1 MQGVMAGRP
10 CFLRVCCAASC
21 STRHEDLSNEGHAGV
36 NARPLALRA
45 MLCGHR
51 GSQCAFSRQPGSDS
65 WRMYS
70 TSTLHMGLLEWPA
83 VLAQCRMKTL
93 QPTVLLYDFER

>member
-1 MQGVMAGRP
+1 MSGMA
-10 CFLRVCCAASC
+10 
-21 STRHEDLSNEGHAGV
+21 AGV
-36 NARPLALRA
+36 NARQLVLRA

-93 QPTVLLYDFER
+93 QPTVLLYDCER

>member
-1 MQGVMAGRP
+1 MCLVQAVEGVK
-10 CFLRVCCAASC
+10 ASLA
-21 STRHEDLSNEGHAGV
+21 SQLESSNAKLTAHRTLAGV
-36 NARPLALRA
+36 NARTLGLRA

-51 GSQCAFSRQPGSDS
+51 GAQCAFSRQPGSDS

-70 TSTLHMGLLEWPA
+70 SSTLHMGVLEWPA

-93 QPTVLLYDFER
+93 QPTVLLYDCER

>member
-1 MQGVMAGRP
+1 MS
-10 CFLRVCCAASC
+10 CA
-21 STRHEDLSNEGHAGV
+21 LAGV
-36 NARPLALRA
+36 NARALVLRA

-51 GSQCAFSRQPGSDS
+51 GSQCAFSRQPGTDS

-83 VLAQCRMKTL
+83 PLAPCPMKTL
-93 QPTVLLYDFER
+93 QPTVLFYDCER